1 MSLKQYSNNFVD
13 FTVTRIVTEY
23 TQWDNKKKKHIK
35 LAKPKVTKEEVF
47 APRNLFTFADLV
59 RACDIVS
66 DGEGGWYVRSK
77 EDTPKRV
84 LKVEFEL
91 EIDNF

>member
-1 MSLKQYSNNFVD
+1 MSLKQYSNSFTN
-13 FTVTRIVTEY
+13 FTVTKIVTEY

-47 APRNLFTFADLV
+47 APRNLFDLADFV
-59 RACDIVS
+59 RACDMVS
-66 DGEGGWYVRSK
+66 DGEGGWHTCAK
-77 EDTPKRV
+77 DNLPTRV

-91 EIDNF
+91 EVDHF

>member
-1 MSLKQYSNNFVD
+1 MSLKQYSNSFRN
-13 FTVTRIVTEY
+13 FTVTRIVTEK
-23 TQWDNKKKKHIK
+23 TEWDEKKKKHVK
-35 LAKPKVTKEEVF
+35 LPKPKTTEEEVF
-47 APRNLFTFADLV
+47 APRDLYTFADFV

-66 DGEGGWYVRSK
+66 NGEGGWYVRSK

>member
-1 MSLKQYSNNFVD
+1 MSLKQYNNSFMN
-13 FTVTRIVTEY
+13 FTVTRIVTEK
-23 TQWDNKKKKHIK
+23 TEWDVKKKKHVK
-35 LAKPKVTKEEVF
+35 LSKPKTTEEVVF
-47 APRNLFTFADLV
+47 APRDLFTFADFV

-66 DGEGGWYVRSK
+66 DAEGGWYDGSK